1 MRVEF
6 LLILTVSDT
15 TNKFIYGDTRSKEV
29 KMHSTAIKYLLQG
42 ILGTRYLVASIQQ
55 RTYRSYLKI
64 LVATAQSHL
73 NNSLK
78 I

>member
-1 MRVEF
+1 
-6 LLILTVSDT
+6 
-15 TNKFIYGDTRSKEV
+15 
-29 KMHSTAIKYLLQG
+29 MHSTAIKYLLQG

-64 LVATAQSHL
+64 LVATSQSHL

-78 I
+78 TLF